1 METTTLET
9 PVKTNARSLKPRSTR
24 DKEIAS
30 QMWKSDQVA
39 RKIAAFTGLPIDELR
54 DAAREYI
61 VKIHSSWE
69 PDKGANFSTWVNRC
83 LHYHMLNYL
92 RDRSRLIRIPRSYSD
107 LYLRM
112 RKHIRAKPDIK
123 PFELAE
129 ILNAPLDKVTA
140 TLGAYSMKFSSNT
153 ERDVPN
159 AQSDIEQMISTTD
172 PKLEDC
178 FGNYKDLL
186 YRISALDQ
194 KDEAFLV
201 DYIVKKRAVKTMLR
215 KYPTYSSKQELQ
227 EHADQLIKKILFDED
242 A

>member
-1 METTTLET
+1 MTS
-9 PVKTNARSLKPRSTR
+9 ARSLKPRSPR

-61 VKIHSSWE
+61 VKIHTSWE

-83 LHYHMLNYL
+83 LHFHMLNYL

-123 PFELAE
+123 PLELAAV
-129 ILNAPLDKVTA
+129 LNAPIEKVQA
-140 TLGAYSMKFSSNT
+140 TLGAYSMKFSSNI
-153 ERDVPN
+153 ERDSPYIK
-159 AQSDIEQMISTTD
+159 SDIEEVLSTTD
-172 PKLEDC
+172 PRIEDC

-186 YRISALDQ
+186 YRISALDN
-194 KDEAFLV
+194 KDEEFLI
-201 DYIVKKRAVKTMLR
+201 DQIVKKRAIKTMLR
-215 KYPTYSSKQELQ
+215 KYPQFGTKQELQ
-227 EHADQLIKKILFDED
+227 EHCDKLVRGILQGNDG
-242 A
+242 